1 MIYLD
6 NAATTFP
13 KPECVYTAAN
23 DCMRNLAVN
32 AGRGTYH
39 SARKAAELITDTRML
54 LAELVSCKDTNDVIF
69 APSATIAMNMV
80 LNGLNYS
87 ANTVVYVS
95 PFEHNA
101 VMRPLHQLSKQYGF
115 SIEMLPFDSKTQ
127 ELNAEKMH
135 NQFIIKH
142 PDLVILNHVSN
153 VTGAILPINKIF
165 SEAKQYDAVTVL
177 DTAQSLG
184 LIPICL
190 KEQPIDF
197 LVFAGHKNLYG
208 SFGTGGFIKNSGN
221 PLKVFITG
229 GTGSDS
235 LNLDMPKGFPDRYE
249 PASHD
254 ITAIAALKAS
264 LEWIRQIGLN
274 QIAEHKRMLTNYLV
288 DRLNEIASIQL
299 YLPDDCEHYTSIVSF
314 THSDYRP
321 NELADILDSD
331 FDIAVR
337 SGYHCAPY
345 VHDLIGTR
353 ALGGTIRVSVG
364 YFNTTNDIDKLI
376 QSLEELE

>member
-13 KPECVYTAAN
+13 KPECVYAAAN

-54 LAELVSCKDTNDVIF
+54 LAELVSCTDPNDVIF
-69 APSATIAMNMV
+69 APSATIVMNMV
-80 LNGLNYS
+80 LNGLHYT

-101 VMRPLHQLSKQYGF
+101 VMRPLHQLSKQHGF
-115 SIEMLPFDSKTQ
+115 SIELLPFDSKTQ
-127 ELNAEKMH
+127 ELDAEKMH

-153 VTGAILPINKIF
+153 VTGAILPINEIF

-184 LIPICL
+184 LIPIFL
-190 KEQPIDF
+190 KELPIDF
-197 LVFAGHKNLYG
+197 VVFAEHKNLYG
-208 SFGTGGFIKNSGN
+208 SFGTGGFVKNSKI
-221 PLKVFITG
+221 PLKTYITG

-235 LNLDMPKGFPDRYE
+235 LNLDMPEGLPERYE

-264 LEWIRQIGLN
+264 LEWIRQIGLD
-274 QIAEHKRMLTNYLV
+274 QIAEHKRMMTQYLV
-288 DRLNEIASIQL
+288 DRLNEIPSIQL
-299 YLPDDCEHYTSIVSF
+299 YLPEKREHHISIVSF
-314 THSDYRP
+314 THSD
-321 NELADILDSD
+321 
-331 FDIAVR
+331 F
-337 SGYHCAPY
+337 
-345 VHDLIGTR
+345 
-353 ALGGTIRVSVG
+353 
-364 YFNTTNDIDKLI
+364 
-376 QSLEELE
+376 

>member
-13 KPECVYTAAN
+13 KPECVYAAAD

-32 AGRGTYH
+32 AGRGTYR
-39 SARKAAELITDTRML
+39 SARKAAELIADTRML
-54 LAELVSCKDTNDVIF
+54 LAELVSCADPNNVIIS
-69 APSATIAMNMV
+69 PSATIAMNMV
-80 LNGLNYS
+80 LNGLQYS

-115 SIEMLPFDSKTQ
+115 SIELLPFDSTTQ
-127 ELNAEKMH
+127 ELDAERMH

-153 VTGAILPINKIF
+153 VTGTILPINEIF

-190 KEQPIDF
+190 KKQPIDF

-208 SFGTGGFIKNSGN
+208 SFGSGGFIKASNI
-221 PLKVFITG
+221 PLKTYIAG

-235 LNLDMPKGFPDRYE
+235 LNLDMPEGLPDRYE
-249 PASHD
+249 PASND

-264 LEWIRQIGLN
+264 LEWMRQIELA
-274 QIAEHKRMLTNYLV
+274 QIAEHKRMLTQYLV
-288 DRLNEIASIQL
+288 DRLSEIPSIQL
-299 YLPDDCEHYTSIVSF
+299 YLPKKREHHISIVSF

-321 NELADILDSD
+321 NELADILDGD

-353 ALGGTIRVSVG
+353 ALGGTVRVSFG
-364 YFNTTNDIDKLI
+364 YFNTTNDIDMLI
-376 QSLEELE
+376 QALEELE

>member
-13 KPECVYTAAN
+13 KPECVYTAAD
-23 DCMRNLAVN
+23 DCMRNIAVN

-39 SARKAAELITDTRML
+39 TARKAAELIADTRML
-54 LAELVSCKDTNDVIF
+54 LAELVCCTEPHDVIL

-80 LNGLNYS
+80 LNGLNYTS
-87 ANTVVYVS
+87 NTVVYVS

-101 VMRPLHQLSKQYGF
+101 VTRPLYQLSKQYGF
-115 SIEMLPFDSKTQ
+115 SIEQLPFDSKTQ
-127 ELNAEKMH
+127 EFDVEKMH

-142 PDLVILNHVSN
+142 PDLVVLNHVSN
-153 VTGAILPINKIF
+153 VTGAVLPINEIF

-190 KEQPIDF
+190 KERQIDF

-208 SFGTGGFIKNSGN
+208 CFGSGGFIRNSKM
-221 PLKVFITG
+221 PLKTYITG

-235 LNLDMPKGFPDRYE
+235 LNLDMPEGLPDRYE

-264 LEWIRQIGLN
+264 LEWIRGIGLD
-274 QIAEHKRMLTNYLV
+274 QIAEHKRMLTQYLV
-288 DRLNEIASIQL
+288 DRLKVVPSIKL
-299 YLPDDCEHYTSIVSF
+299 YLPEDCDHHISTVSF

-321 NELADILDSD
+321 NELADILDGD

-364 YFNTTNDIDKLI
+364 YFNTTNDIDILI
-376 QSLEELE
+376 QALEELE